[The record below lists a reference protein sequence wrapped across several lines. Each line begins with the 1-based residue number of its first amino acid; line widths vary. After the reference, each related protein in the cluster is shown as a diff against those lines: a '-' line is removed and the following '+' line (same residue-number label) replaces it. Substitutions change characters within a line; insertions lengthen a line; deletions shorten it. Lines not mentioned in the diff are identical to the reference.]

1 MALQIRYG
9 TDTEFESGKSNILSG
24 EMGITTDTERSVV
37 GVDDGE
43 YMELLNI
50 ESLAPAYDSSE
61 TYTTGDVC
69 SYGGK
74 LYVLMGGSA
83 TGAWDSSLWEETTL
97 GEVMEKLKLGKNT
110 TTESGDIVSFTNPYN
125 RALPFVSVK
134 ADITAQ
140 QDLHGQANPYP
151 AGGGK
156 NLLNN
161 TATTTTSSQVTFTVN
176 ADGTVS
182 TSGTANGTA
191 VLKIWQTFSQNAD
204 LIINGCPSGGSYY
217 NTYCIVPCTDNGSVV
232 NGAIDTGEG
241 VTIPAEYVSQIKQI
255 QIIVRNGTNVSG
267 KVFKPMVRLA
277 SITDDT
283 FAPYS
288 NICPI
293 TGFTGANV
301 YVRGVNQWD
310 EEWELG
316 AYNASNGQ
324 TWDVTNRIRSKST
337 NYIPILPNTEYYVN
351 SPKSIFCYFY
361 DVNKN
366 YISYF
371 GVTHGTTFTTP
382 QNARY
387 FRFFVDTDYGTT
399 YNNDISINYPSTDHD
414 YHAYNGEDY
423 ATSFGSTVYGG
434 TLNVTTG
441 VLTVTHAE
449 VDLGSLSWGM
459 SPTSTFYTN
468 PGLSEIKTG
477 VPNDKALD
485 YIICSHYKTAPK
497 PGAAQVGDKM
507 IGTGSSNSKS
517 SNVIIIRDTSY
528 TDSTTFKTAMDGVQL
543 VYELAT
549 PTEVQLT
556 PIEMKTL
563 LGQNNIW
570 ADTGEVEV
578 TYYTRG

>member
-24 EMGITTDTERSVV
+24 EMGITTDTERGVV
-37 GVDDGE
+37 GVDSGE

-125 RALPFVSVK
+125 RELPLKSLI

-182 TSGTANGTA
+182 ASGTANGTA

-217 NTYCIVPCTDNGSVV
+217 NTYCIVPCADNGSVV

-267 KVFKPMVRLA
+267 KTFKPMVRLA

-316 AYNASNGQ
+316 GLNANTGEN
-324 TWDVTNRIRSKST
+324 TNANTRIRSK
-337 NYIPILPNTEYYVN
+337 NYIPCIPSTTYYFKA
-351 SPKSIFCYFY
+351 PDTLGLRFY
-361 DVNKN
+361 DADKN
-366 YISYF
+366 FLGSAYNATKANQ
-371 GVTHGTTFTTP
+371 THTTP
-382 QNARY
+382 SNAY
-387 FRFFVDTDYGTT
+387 YMRFVLVDATT
-399 YNNDISINYPSTDHD
+399 YNHDISINYPSTDHD
-414 YHAYNGEDY
+414 YHAYNGQT
-423 ATSFGSTVYGG
+423 ASFSFSTCYGG
-434 TLNVTTG
+434 VLNVTTG
-441 VLTVTHAE
+441 VLYSYPYYASYNGETLTGHWISSADVYEEGKTPP
-449 VDLGSLSWGM
+449 LGSQ
-459 SPTSTFYTN
+459 
-468 PGLSEIKTG
+468 
-477 VPNDKALD
+477 VVND
-485 YIICSHYKTAPK
+485 
-497 PGAAQVGDKM
+497 GATP
-507 IGTGSSNSKS
+507 IET
-517 SNVIIIRDTSY
+517 
-528 TDSTTFKTAMDGVQL
+528 QL
-543 VYELAT
+543 T
-549 PTEVQLT
+549 PTEV
-556 PIEMKTL
+556 KTL
-563 LGQNNIW
+563 LGLNQIW
-570 ADTGEVEV
+570 ASEDEVEV